1 MIELND
7 GEEENQGQDGQQLL
21 NLLQIHSIENE
32 GLKQLKWILMKYA
45 RGRTSML
52 RIGRND
58 VLNVG
63 RLHEIIVDLLE
74 ATSYSPV
81 LAVLLRFREG
91 RDW

>member
-1 MIELND
+1 
-7 GEEENQGQDGQQLL
+7 
-21 NLLQIHSIENE
+21 
-32 GLKQLKWILMKYA
+32 MKYA